1 MEEKASVAVQVDIQY
16 YIAVNELMRRDLER
30 AVRLAAGDLKL
41 SIDLLKLP
49 QSSAARGEIFFI
61 PS

>member
-41 SIDLLKLP
+41 SIDLLKLSFAP
-49 QSSAARGEIFFI
+49 PKLRR
-61 PS
+61 

>member
-1 MEEKASVAVQVDIQY
+1 MEEKASVAAQVDIQY

-41 SIDLLKLP
+41 SIDLLKLSFAP
-49 QSSAARGEIFFI
+49 PKLRR
-61 PS
+61 